1 MVLKD
6 ADPNLPKKSH
16 EAMKGSEVLG

>member
-6 ADPNLPKKSH
+6 AEPNLPKKSH